1 MLFSKNQFKARRLIR
16 RLLSLPN
23 LAPTRAHLLTLNY
36 PVPRSSRQCICDINR
51 MSSQRKR
58 GGGCVCFKDIQLNA
72 QLSGS
77 IAGANKC

>member
-1 MLFSKNQFKARRLIR
+1 MLFRETSVRPDDASGAYYHSPTLNQ
-16 RLLSLPN
+16 PV
-23 LAPTRAHLLTLNY
+23 LTLNY